1 MPDLRADA
9 TAAWLGANGSEDI
22 ARFLQ
27 RKPVEEP
34 PELAHAIE
42 DFGQALDTSI
52 AHGVELLDRALHDG
66 MAADL
71 SQALAHLGG
80 DRRLCL
86 LHWLTGVGFEQP
98 HEIINLLTNPAEP
111 SGHALLRWITALLRR
126 EQLDRLFSADRI
138 QTLQAA
144 CRKVGQLEQ
153 SR

>member
-1 MPDLRADA
+1 MPDLRADTTA
-9 TAAWLGANGSEDI
+9 TWLGANGSQDI

-27 RKPVEEP
+27 RKPVDEP
-34 PELAHAIE
+34 PEVARAVE

-52 AHGVELLDRALHDG
+52 AHGVEQLDHALHDG

-71 SQALAHLGG
+71 SQALAHLSGEC
-80 DRRLCL
+80 RLCV

-126 EQLDRLFSADRI
+126 EQLDRLFSPERLN
-138 QTLQAA
+138 TLQAA

>member
-9 TAAWLGANGSEDI
+9 TATWLGANGSEDI
-22 ARFLQ
+22 ARFLRRQ
-27 RKPVEEP
+27 PIDEP
-34 PELAHAIE
+34 PELAQAIE

-52 AHGVELLDRALHDG
+52 AHSVEPLDHALRDG
-66 MAADL
+66 MAANL
-71 SQALAHLGG
+71 SQALAHLSG

-111 SGHALLRWITALLRR
+111 SGHALLRWIAALLRR
-126 EQLDRLFSADRI
+126 EQLDRLFSPERLN
-138 QTLQAA
+138 TLQAA
-144 CRKVGQLEQ
+144 CRKVSQLEQ

>member
-1 MPDLRADA
+1 MPDLRADTTA
-9 TAAWLGANGSEDI
+9 TWLRDNGSQDI

-27 RKPVEEP
+27 RRPVDEL
-34 PELAHAIE
+34 PEVARAVE
-42 DFGQALDTSI
+42 DFGQALDTSV
-52 AHGVELLDRALHDG
+52 AHGVEQLDHALHDG

-71 SQALAHLGG
+71 SQALAHLSGE
-80 DRRLCL
+80 RRLCV

-111 SGHALLRWITALLRR
+111 SGHALLRWIAALLRR
-126 EQLDRLFSADRI
+126 EQLDRLFSPERLN
-138 QTLQAA
+138 TLRAA